1 MENRSELQDEYFEFI
16 KTLNKT
22 NRKKDQKT
30 EIAFLIKT
38 DSLNNR
44 YLTATTN
51 EEKYLRFGTINLNFQ
66 LRVDD
71 DFRYQDFGEYIK
83 ISISGVKNE
92 SDLNST
98 IRLAISR
105 LFAAV

>member
-1 MENRSELQDEYFEFI
+1 MANRSELQDEYFEFI

-51 EEKYLRFGTINLNFQ
+51 EEKYLSLGTINLNFQ

-71 DFRYQDFGEYIK
+71 DFRYQDFAEYIK

-105 LFAAV
+105 LCAAI